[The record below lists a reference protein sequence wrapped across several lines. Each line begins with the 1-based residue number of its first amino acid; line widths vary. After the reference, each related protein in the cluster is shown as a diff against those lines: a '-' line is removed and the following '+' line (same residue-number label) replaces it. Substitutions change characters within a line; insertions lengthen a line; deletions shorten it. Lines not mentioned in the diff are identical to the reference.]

1 MSNSNFD
8 GKLPPEFW
16 DLASVKDVTIPKE
29 LSKPVVG
36 YDFAKCDGAVDYD
49 SLLTE
54 YASSTGLQATFFGK
68 VSSMH
73 DFFGRPFLD
82 FIIMTIN
89 KKLHPSGWEFNENS
103 QTNYAYS
110 REYLNWLLPRSVK
123 VTIIA
128 TIIMHGFIQEF
139 CKSRSLNFLN
149 VIAVVLQKLI
159 LGMV

>member
-68 VSSMH
+68 VSMH
-73 DFFGRPFLD
+73 DFFWPAVL
-82 FIIMTIN
+82 
-89 KKLHPSGWEFNENS
+89 
-103 QTNYAYS
+103 
-110 REYLNWLLPRSVK
+110 
-123 VTIIA
+123 
-128 TIIMHGFIQEF
+128 GFHNHDH
-139 CKSRSLNFLN
+139 K
-149 VIAVVLQKLI
+149 
-159 LGMV
+159 